1 MSRKGIIKMTIKDI
15 LTVTGGRTKVVILS
29 TDEKE
34 KYIALWYGN
43 IDDIDFEHVPLEI
56 MK

>member
-15 LTVTGGRTKVVILS
+15 LTVTSGRTKVVILS

-34 KYIALWYGN
+34 KYIALHN
-43 IDDIDFEHVPLEI
+43 
-56 MK
+56 

>member
-1 MSRKGIIKMTIKDI
+1 MTIKDI

-43 IDDIDFEHVPLEI
+43 IDDIDFEHVHLEI